1 MITYRTYK
9 ELFIITINDPQKLN
23 SLTFDDF
30 IYIASL
36 LEKADHDENVVVTV
50 IQSSGKFFSAGGKFD
65 DINTL
70 AKENEEQPQE
80 KRVGKL
86 VKEIAAPNVYV
97 ANVFTTHR
105 KILVCCLNGPAV
117 GLSACLVLLCDI
129 VYVMNESVYLLFPFS
144 SLGFVAELGSSV
156 TLPWKVGLNR
166 ANDHLFFSTPLTFDE
181 MNDCDMIAKDFS
193 MQAGETDQFN
203 AKVVDYVVENI
214 RGNGI
219 STSSMLGMK
228 QLLVQMQPQH
238 HNWLLKSQGVETN
251 TTLPFWLSGEPFK
264 RFRQLQLGHRRH
276 KM

>member
-1 MITYRTYK
+1 MITYRVYK
-9 ELFIITINDPQKLN
+9 ELFIITINDPRKLN

-36 LEKADHDENVVVTV
+36 LEKADNDDSIVVTV

-70 AKENEEQPQE
+70 SKENEQQSQE
-80 KRVGKL
+80 RRVGKL
-86 VKEIAAPNVYV
+86 VKEISAPNVYV

-105 KILVCCLNGPAV
+105 KILVCCLNGPAI

-129 VYVMNESVYLLFPFS
+129 VYAMNESVYLLYPFS

-181 MNDCDMIAKDFS
+181 LNDCHMIAKNFN
-193 MQAGETDQFN
+193 MQATDLFN

-214 RGNGI
+214 HENHLD
-219 STSSMLGMK
+219 TCSMVGMK
-228 QLLVQMQPQH
+228 RLLAQMQPQH
-238 HNWLLKSQGVETN
+238 DNWLLKAQGVETN

-264 RFRQLQLGHRRH
+264 RFRQLQLGHRKH
-276 KM
+276 KL